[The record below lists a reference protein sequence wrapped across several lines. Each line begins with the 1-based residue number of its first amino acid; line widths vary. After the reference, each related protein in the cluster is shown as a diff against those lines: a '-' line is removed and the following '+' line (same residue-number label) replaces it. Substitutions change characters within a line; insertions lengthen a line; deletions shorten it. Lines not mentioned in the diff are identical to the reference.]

1 MANLELP
8 NRSSVVPAH
17 HRQPLLSMR
26 ARRIVK
32 LVLIYTLL
40 IGLAIPFLLPFGW
53 MIATSLKKSEDVF
66 VYPPTFFPNSF
77 EWRNYISGWT
87 VLPFNTFLKNSLIVT
102 LANVIGNLI
111 SCSLVAYGF
120 ARLRGRGRD
129 FLFLLLL
136 ATLMIPREVTIVP
149 RFLLFQ

>member
-40 IGLAIPFLLPFGW
+40 IGLSIPFLLPFGW

-66 VYPPTFFPNSF
+66 TYPPSFFPNSF

-102 LANVIGNLI
+102 IAAV
-111 SCSLVAYGF
+111 CSSSR
-120 ARLRGRGRD
+120 ARRAPGKNACGPNGRNDVVR
-129 FLFLLLL
+129 
-136 ATLMIPREVTIVP
+136 AR
-149 RFLLFQ
+149 